1 MCLTVLLSQEERDLL
16 LLILYR
22 SPVSAQGLGK
32 VTWFL
37 VLHVKRR
44 VQRVGR
50 KR

>member
-37 VLHVKRR
+37 VHVKRR

>member
-1 MCLTVLLSQEERDLL
+1 MCLTVLLSQEERGLL
-16 LLILYR
+16 LLLLSR

-32 VTWFL
+32 VLWCLGF
-37 VLHVKRR
+37 HVKQR